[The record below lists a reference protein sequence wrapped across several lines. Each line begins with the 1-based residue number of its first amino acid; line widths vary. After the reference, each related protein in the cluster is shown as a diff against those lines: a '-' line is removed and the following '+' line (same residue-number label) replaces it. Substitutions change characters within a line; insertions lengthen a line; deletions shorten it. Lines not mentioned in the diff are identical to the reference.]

1 MTVELQPARR
11 KGKSYLWHS
20 DRRSRGRGP
29 VGRGFIAIPVDSLR
43 NESLISKQLGNLLLR
58 RRRYSTYHLIYY
70 AGVYL
75 LTHLSSR
82 PYCTSFVKKR
92 LHSCFR
98 IKLPTCRLSTGLFVA
113 RRSVGPSVRPSTH
126 ISPFPP
132 CPSVGLIR
140 KAVFF

>member
-82 PYCTSFVKKR
+82 PYCISFVKKGYTVASELNLR
-92 LHSCFR
+92 LVDYPQVCS
-98 IKLPTCRLSTGLFVA
+98 LP
-113 RRSVGPSVRPSTH
+113 VGPSVRPSL
-126 ISPFPP
+126 PP
-132 CPSVGLIR
+132 PTSLPSLRVR
-140 KAVFF
+140 PWV